1 MILNDKINAEKSKFS
16 GLKGKLAALGGWL
29 LNHAISG
36 GEYALEHTE
45 VTINKDG
52 SASVKFKKSLD

>member
-1 MILNDKINAEKSKFS
+1 MIINNKLNAETSKLS
-16 GLKGKLAALGGWL
+16 GLKGKIAALGGWL
-29 LNHAISG
+29 LRHALSG